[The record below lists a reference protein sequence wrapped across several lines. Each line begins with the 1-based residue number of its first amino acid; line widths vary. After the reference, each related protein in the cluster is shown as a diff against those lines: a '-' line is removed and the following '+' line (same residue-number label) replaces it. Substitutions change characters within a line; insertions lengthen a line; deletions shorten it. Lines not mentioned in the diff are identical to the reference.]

1 MVTYAE
7 AFSLFI
13 NELRDAAK
21 NKNIVLQ
28 VDSINFASQMFS
40 RTCQSSGIPNTS
52 KIKES
57 ARQFIEKL
65 AAYDS

>member
-1 MVTYAE
+1 MMTYAE

-13 NELRDAAK
+13 DQLRFFAK
-21 NKNIVLQ
+21 SKNIVLG

-40 RTCQSSGIPNTS
+40 RTCRSSGIPNTS
-52 KIKES
+52 TIKES